1 MLLKSFDG
9 LSAGQ
14 IWALIIVSGVGGG
27 VITLVPRWSS
37 IRDWRVGRSASDWP
51 IVEGDVYGTTLT
63 GQGDFAV
70 TVSYGYHRGAYQ
82 GGDFT
87 VPFSSL
93 SESEK
98 FEERMKNHAKIIVRY
113 DPADPSRSAIL
124 LSDNEPS
131 LEDG

>member
-14 IWALIIVSGVGGG
+14 IWTLFIVSGVGGG
-27 VITLVPRWSS
+27 VITIMSRWRS
-37 IRDWRVGRSASDWP
+37 IRDRRVGCSASEWP
-51 IVEGDVYGTTLT
+51 TVEGEVYGTTLT
-63 GQGDFAV
+63 GQGDFAI
-70 TVSYGYHRGAYQ
+70 TVSYGYHQGEYQ

-93 SESEK
+93 NESEK
-98 FEERMKNHAKIIVRY
+98 FEERMKNRAKIIVRY
-113 DPADPSRSAIL
+113 DPADPSRSAVL

-131 LEDG
+131 L